1 VVTRLISET
10 EKTRWVVALMAV
22 WVLLGLIGHDP
33 WRPDEAHTFGI
44 AWRALSSSQWLIPN
58 LAGERFEDLP
68 PLTYWSAAAFAWVFQ
83 SILPLHDG
91 ARLSSGVWIGLSF
104 WLVGMT
110 ARELYGKGHG
120 RYAILT
126 LAGCIGLFERAH
138 QLLVDN
144 TLFAGLALTLYALTR
159 MQRTRDKS
167 ALLLA
172 LGVAISFF
180 SKGWAGLWLASLMVA
195 GVWWAMRKKQ
205 AIYAPRTLFCAA
217 GIVLFS
223 IAAWAFLVERAAPGA
238 LAEWTGSEWA
248 DVFKDRAALEPAQT
262 IWFMLKT
269 LIWFAF
275 PALPL
280 AIWSMR
286 LMQRGFIGGLKQWQF
301 RVPAFACGAMVIGLL
316 IAGQPRT
323 VALMPLL
330 IPLAL
335 IAVPGLDHLKRGHSG
350 FLDWMG
356 IFFFGALMIAAWV
369 FWSTLYLGA
378 PRGIFLKLLSNFQP
392 GFSEPIKP
400 LATILAAAL
409 TALWFAMI
417 RPARRTHK
425 RALVNWTV
433 GITSVWGVGMLL
445 FTPYLDYGKSY
456 RIPIAQTLSQLP
468 ESVRTGQQCLASSGL
483 GLGQRAMLDYFA
495 KISSQRVENTK
506 IAQCNW
512 LLVQANADNPAKFNL
527 PVAKYE
533 RAGVMMR
540 PGGKEEPWH
549 LYKRIAP

>member
-33 WRPDEAHTFGI
+33 WKPDEAHTFGI
-44 AWRALSSSQWLIPN
+44 AWRALTSGQWLVPN
-58 LAGERFEDLP
+58 LAGERFDDLA
-68 PLTYWSAAAFAWVFQ
+68 PLSYWSAALFAWIFQ
-83 SILPLHDG
+83 TVLPLHDG
-91 ARLSSGVWIGLSF
+91 ARISSGAWIGLSF

-120 RYAILT
+120 RYAVLT

-167 ALLLA
+167 VFLLA
-172 LGVAISFF
+172 LGISISFF
-180 SKGWAGLWLASLMVA
+180 SKGWSGLWLASLMVV
-195 GVWWAMRKKQ
+195 GVWLAMRKKQ
-205 AIYAPRTLFCAA
+205 ATYVPRTLFCAA
-217 GIVLFS
+217 GLVLFS
-223 IAAWAFLVERAAPGA
+223 IAGWAFLVERVAPGA
-238 LAEWTGSEWA
+238 IAAWTLNEWA
-248 DVFKDRAALEPAQT
+248 DVFKDRTVLEPFQT
-262 IWFMLKT
+262 AGFILKT
-269 LIWFAF
+269 LLWFAF

-280 AIWSMR
+280 ALWSAR
-286 LMQRGFIGGLKQWQF
+286 LMQRGFIGGLSQWRF
-301 RVPAFACGAMVIGLL
+301 RVPAFACAALLIGLF
-316 IAGQPRT
+316 ISGQPRT

-335 IAVPGLDHLKRGHSG
+335 IAVPGLDHLKRSHSG
-350 FLDWMG
+350 FLDWLG
-356 IFFFGALMIAAWV
+356 IFFFGALIIAAWV
-369 FWSTLYLGA
+369 FWGTLYLDA
-378 PRGIFLKLLSNFQP
+378 PRGIFLKLLNNFQP
-392 GFSEPIKP
+392 GFSAPVKTFA
-400 LATILAAAL
+400 ATLAAAL
-409 TALWFAMI
+409 TILWFAMI

-433 GITSVWGVGMLL
+433 GLTAVWGVAMLL
-445 FTPYLDYGKSY
+445 FTPYLDYGKSF

-468 ESVRTGQQCLASSGL
+468 EPVRTGKSCLASAGL

-495 KISSQRVENTK
+495 NVVTQRVENTK
-506 IAQCNW
+506 SAQCDW
-512 LLVQANADNPAKFNL
+512 LLVQANADNPSKYSI
-527 PVAKYE
+527 PVAQFE

>member
-1 VVTRLISET
+1 MS
-10 EKTRWVVALMAV
+10 V

-33 WRPDEAHTFGI
+33 WKPDEAHTFGI
-44 AWRALSSSQWLIPN
+44 MWRALSQGHWLIPN

-68 PLTYWSAAAFAWVFQ
+68 PLTYWSAAAFAWLFQ
-83 SILPLHDG
+83 SVLPLHDG
-91 ARLSSGVWIGLSF
+91 ARLASGAWIGLGF

-110 ARELYGKGHG
+110 ARELYGKGYG
-120 RYAILT
+120 RYAVLT

-159 MQRTRDKS
+159 LQRTQAKS
-167 ALLLA
+167 ALLIA

-180 SKGWAGLWLASLMVA
+180 SKGWAGLWLALTMVV
-195 GVWWAMRKKQ
+195 GVWIAMREKQ
-205 AIYAPRTLFCAA
+205 AIYAARTLFYAA
-217 GIVLFS
+217 GLVAVAIC
-223 IAAWAFLVERAAPGA
+223 AWAFLVERAAPGA
-238 LAEWTGSEWA
+238 LAQWTRSEWA
-248 DVFKDRAALEPAQT
+248 DLFKDRTALEPVQT
-262 IWFMLKT
+262 AGFMFKSL
-269 LIWFAF
+269 LWFAF

-280 AIWSMR
+280 ALWSTR
-286 LMQRGFIGGLKQWQF
+286 LMQRGFLGGLSQWKF
-301 RVPAFACGAMVIGLL
+301 RVPAFACAGLVIGLL

-356 IFFFGALMIAAWV
+356 IFFFGALLLLAWV

-392 GFSEPIKP
+392 GFIEPIKP
-400 LATILAAAL
+400 IATLCAAAL
-409 TALWFAMI
+409 TILWFAMI

-425 RALVNWTV
+425 RALVNWTA

-445 FTPYLDYGKSY
+445 FTPYLDYGKSF
-456 RIPIAQTLSQLP
+456 RIPVAQTLSQLP
-468 ESVRTGQQCLASSGL
+468 ESVRNGQSCLASAGL
-483 GLGQRAMLDYFA
+483 GLGQRAMLDYLA
-495 KISSQRVENTK
+495 KLTTQRVETTK
-506 IAQCNW
+506 TVQCDW
-512 LLVQANADNPAKFNL
+512 LLVQANADNPSKFVVPL
-527 PVAKYE
+527 AQFE
-533 RAGVMMR
+533 RAGTMMR

-549 LYKRIAP
+549 LYKRIAKL